1 MARSTER
8 DVSPY
13 QGRRNAPTSG
23 YTSDSGRPP
32 LVSPLRNLTSPDLFV
47 PATNRTDDDDDYGHK
62 QTPSSMNPIMYATTN
77 YKAQRPEELSF
88 SKNDKIKIIDKESH
102 LVWYAEHIPTGTRGY
117 VSPNRVHLSAKETYP
132 QLHKPT
138 KSNTNISSISEIPR
152 LDSSSRRSPQK
163 SVKFDSSD

>member
-1 MARSTER
+1 
-8 DVSPY
+8 
-13 QGRRNAPTSG
+13 
-23 YTSDSGRPP
+23 
-32 LVSPLRNLTSPDLFV
+32 
-47 PATNRTDDDDDYGHK
+47 
-62 QTPSSMNPIMYATTN
+62 MYATTN

-88 SKNDKIKIIDKESH
+88 SKNDKMKILDKESH
-102 LVWYAEHIPTGTRGY
+102 LIWYAEHIPTGTRGY